1 MASIF
6 NYNTLLVELQKETRT
21 ICVTLNR
28 PEAEN
33 SFNSEMIFE
42 LETLFSWIA
51 SHMEINSVLIKSST
65 DFFSTGWDRRELSKM
80 TDEKIQRLMD
90 RLQKVIYSMFFLP
103 QTIMIDLGTGA
114 RGIAAEFAVG
124 ADLRFCKETAEIQFD
139 HLRKGLIP
147 ACGGIGFLSAVVSPA
162 LARKWT
168 LTSLPISEN
177 DLSSSGFI
185 SEQYRENEII
195 ENYLEVIAEQ
205 APVARIQAKRSLLDS
220 ILPQIEK
227 ARESEKDYAIAGMC
241 MGDWRKAVWA
251 ERDDLK
257 PEFTSAKELSSM
269 LKREREN
276 QMSH

>member
-6 NYNTLLVELQKETRT
+6 NYNTLLVDLQKETRT
-21 ICVTLNR
+21 VTVTLNR

-33 SFNSEMIFE
+33 SFSSEMIFE
-42 LETLFSWIA
+42 LETLFSWVA
-51 SHMEINSVLIKSST
+51 SHMEINSVLLKSST

-90 RLQKVIYSMFFLP
+90 RLQKIIYSMFFLP
-103 QTIMIDLGTGA
+103 QTVLIDMGTGA
-114 RGIAAEFAVG
+114 RGIAAEFSVG
-124 ADLRFCKETAEIQFD
+124 ADLRFARENAVVQFD

-147 ACGGIGFLSAVVSPA
+147 ACGGIGFLGAIVPPA
-162 LARKWT
+162 MARKWT
-168 LTSLPISEN
+168 MTSLPLSEN
-177 DLSSSGFI
+177 DMTSTGFI
-185 SEQYRENEII
+185 SELYRETEII
-195 ENYLEVIAEQ
+195 ERYLEAISEQ
-205 APVARIQAKRSLLDS
+205 APIARIQAKRSMLDT

-227 ARESEKDYAIAGMC
+227 ARESEKDYALAGMS

-257 PEFTSAKELSSM
+257 PEFTSAKELSSA
-269 LKREREN
+269 LKKEREN